1 MINTPLPFMMPFA
14 AVFWVAYFWAFFVSE
29 WKIIKRAYAD
39 RSQGT
44 FHQDSH
50 FESPKFVM
58 PLAQLIA
65 FAVAFIEPL
74 QFGISNPYVLFWI
87 GITMLIG
94 ASVLRRHCFRML
106 GEYFTFDVRVH
117 DEQPVIERGAYSWVR
132 HPSYTAGILMFIG
145 VGFAL
150 GNWVSLVILSTIAV
164 FVYMKRIAVEERA
177 LEETLGERY
186 RTYMQSRKRLIPY
199 VY

>member
-1 MINTPLPFMMPFA
+1 MPLA
-14 AVFWVAYFWAFFVSE
+14 AVFWVAYVWAFFVSE
-29 WKIIKRAYAD
+29 WKIIKRTKAD
-39 RSQGT
+39 LSQANA

-50 FESPKFVM
+50 LKISQFVM
-58 PLAQLIA
+58 PLSQLIA

-74 QFGISNPYVLFWI
+74 QFRTSDPNVLFWI

-94 ASVLRRHCFRML
+94 ASILRRHCFRML

-117 DEQPVIERGAYSWVR
+117 EEQPVIERGAYTWVR
-132 HPSYTAGILMFIG
+132 HPSYTAAILMFTG
-145 VGFAL
+145 VGFSL

-186 RTYMQSRKRLIPY
+186 RAYMQSRKRLIPY